1 MGATDVPTDVSDA
14 AKENIHAELDDITM
28 HLLTLSQDLIKA
40 KLTLEEQTK
49 SGFLG
54 LAQSRKSMGGP
65 SSVSHL
71 QIPSEESDD
80 FKAKFKTTREEQK
93 SDLGDL
99 NFNYFSLEDE
109 SIQDVV
115 EDLDS
120 KLGIQKR
127 KKNDDEEKN
136 YDVKDANTK
145 TLAKDPIKWF
155 GVLVPSML
163 RQTQKIFVKSVELSV
178 DCANIQSQIESNI
191 ARKNYLIE
199 QLKN

>member
-1 MGATDVPTDVSDA
+1 MGASED
-14 AKENIHAELDDITM
+14 NIHGELDDITM

-40 KLTLEEQTK
+40 KLALEQQTK

-80 FKAKFKTTREEQK
+80 FVARFKTAREGQK
-93 SDLGDL
+93 SDKGDL
-99 NFNYFSLEDE
+99 DFCYFSLEDKNV
-109 SIQDVV
+109 QDVV

-120 KLGIQKR
+120 KLGIQNR
-127 KKNDDEEKN
+127 KNNDEESKDK
-136 YDVKDANTK
+136 DVNPAVDKK
-145 TLAKDPIKWF
+145 VGKDPIKWF

-163 RQTQKIFVKSVELSV
+163 RQTQKTFVRSLELSI
-178 DCANIQSQIESNI
+178 DCVNIQSQIESNI
-191 ARKNYLIE
+191 ARKNLLLH
-199 QLKN
+199 QLNNE

>member
-1 MGATDVPTDVSDA
+1 MGATED
-14 AKENIHAELDDITM
+14 NIHAELDDITM

-40 KLTLEEQTK
+40 KLALEEQTK

-80 FKAKFKTTREEQK
+80 FKARFKTTRENQK
-93 SDLGDL
+93 SNQGDL
-99 NFNYFSLEDE
+99 DFNYFSLEDE
-109 SIQDVV
+109 NIQDVV

-127 KKNDDEEKN
+127 KNYDDEEESE
-136 YDVKDANTK
+136 DVKQPENK
-145 TLAKDPIKWF
+145 RLVKDPIKWF

-163 RQTQKIFVKSVELSV
+163 RQTQKIFVKSVELSI
-178 DCANIQSQIESNI
+178 DCANIQSQIECNI